1 MDYVCCVV
9 EVVEVVVCEGFGV
22 VFLNGKM
29 VDGLVIDCVCL
40 VFFCVEFFGICEE

>member
-1 MDYVCCVV
+1 MDYVRCVV
-9 EVVEVVVCEGFGV
+9 EVVEVVVREGFGV

-29 VDGLVIDCVCL
+29 VDGSVIDCVCL